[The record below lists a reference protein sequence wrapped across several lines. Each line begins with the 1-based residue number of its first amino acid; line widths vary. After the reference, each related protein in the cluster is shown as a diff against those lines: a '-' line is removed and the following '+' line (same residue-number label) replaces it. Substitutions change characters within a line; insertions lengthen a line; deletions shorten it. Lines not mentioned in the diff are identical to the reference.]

1 MVRRVVDILSIG
13 SGAVNAY
20 RQALSTT
27 SNNIANVNS
36 PGYSKRALQISE
48 SFPVQE
54 GIFSFGS
61 GAQAE
66 AVARAYDEFIE
77 RSLRD
82 ATGDLSV
89 NEPVIQYANRVID
102 LMATESGSLSN
113 AIDNFFN
120 AAQLLSSQP
129 SSLTY
134 RNEFLNSAEVVASRF
149 NDISAQVDRVA
160 EDAEAEFRAAVDELN
175 ALSAQLL
182 VVNKQLNRKTSV
194 DQQPP
199 GLLDQRDAI
208 LRDMASLTKIGVTE
222 SPSGQVSVNFGGS
235 GRGFEFVT
243 PTEVKKVA
251 IFSSQEK
258 SALDLRLVLD
268 PFNSNRPLPNNPGGS
283 LGGHLA
289 FNAEV
294 MRPVRVGL
302 DHLAST
308 FAKQINGV
316 HELGQDQ
323 YGDPGESLFRVKT
336 TFSPSFE
343 TANGAISASLSISD
357 PAEAGTEALELIYRE
372 RVNAWDVINVV
383 TRDRIGTIPL
393 EGGEVDGIQFSISG
407 EPLNGDVIIFTPEYR
422 PAESFELL
430 ISDPK
435 KLAVAASM
443 QSRPDTDNA
452 VTMDT
457 SLIFRQPED
466 PRAPIFDRGFII
478 GSSDDGTYRQ
488 DLTLNAGGRGPSLQI
503 QRDASNVNVEFDVEY
518 DAEQHFHV
526 FTSEGVHL
534 AGTETLTL
542 AQANAMIASDTGFG
556 DGAYSASYLNKSG
569 SEAFLGTTIK
579 FGIDVPVTTERV
591 VNVDPETGSVSE
603 SSRLVGPALVSKPI
617 VPTSNNTGSNET
629 LIGSGDLN
637 FKYQFADASHVNAD
651 VDGLVTETFALG
663 ELTLASNGQL
673 SARTLAEYFNAEFDA
688 QGISDLSA
696 SAVTR
701 VVASDIDLDRSLS
714 INGTEI
720 TLYSTM
726 DLSDAIAAINGASA
740 TTNVKAEWF
749 GESGIVLTNTSGYE
763 GDNIMLGAPAVLD
776 QISALGLVPGTYS
789 GTYELSVT
797 GVDSTTNRP
806 SIESFGFE
814 LSASGTPS
822 DLGRLG
828 LKTQLLIDG
837 NSPDD
842 LAVFVTGSGTLDTT
856 INIDPKERSD
866 ARKYPAR
873 PFSVDFISDSIYTIT
888 DLETNTVVTTR
899 LYDGNQTITY
909 QDVTLKLG
917 STPSNGDS
925 FFIEKNLNGPGN
937 NENFLTLIELGK
949 QPIIKGQTFV
959 EAYRDLVSGVGSRSR
974 LAQLNEEA
982 MQVVKDQAEATR
994 EAAVGVNLDEEAAD
1008 LIRFQQAY
1016 QAAAQVIQI
1025 SQRMFDTLI
1034 QAG

>member
-36 PGYSKRALQISE
+36 PGYSKRALQIGE

-61 GAQAE
+61 GAQAQ

-129 SSLTY
+129 SSLTH
-134 RNEFLNSAEVVASRF
+134 RNEFLNAAEVVASRF
-149 NDISAQVDRVA
+149 NDISSQVDRVA

-175 ALSAQLL
+175 ALSEQLL

-243 PTEVKKVA
+243 PTEVKTVA

-343 TANGAISASLSISD
+343 TANGAISASLSVSD

-372 RVNAWDVINVV
+372 RINAWDVINVV

-393 EGGEVDGIQFSISG
+393 GGGEVDGMQFSITG
-407 EPLNGDVIIFTPEYR
+407 DPLNGDVIVFTPEYR

-452 VTMDT
+452 VAMDT
-457 SLIFRQPED
+457 SLVFRQPED

-488 DLTLNAGGRGPSLQI
+488 DLTLSAGGRGPSLQI
-503 QRDASNVNVEFDVEY
+503 QRDASNVNVEFDVGY

-569 SEAFLGTTIK
+569 SEAFLDTTIR
-579 FGIDVPVTTERV
+579 FGIEVPVTTERL
-591 VNVDPETGSVSE
+591 VNVDPETGSISE
-603 SSRLVGPALVSKPI
+603 SSRLVAPTLVSKPI
-617 VPTSNNTGSNET
+617 VPTSNNTGSDET

-637 FKYQFADASHVNAD
+637 FKYQFIDASRVDADA
-651 VDGLVTETFALG
+651 DGLVTETFALD
-663 ELTLASNGQL
+663 ELSLASNDQL
-673 SARTLAEYFNAEFDA
+673 SARALAEYFNAELDA
-688 QGISDLSA
+688 QGISDLAA

-701 VVASDIDLDRSLS
+701 VVASEIDLDRSLS

-726 DLSDAIAAINGASA
+726 DLAEAIAAINSASSA
-740 TTNVKAEWF
+740 TNVKAEWF
-749 GESGIVLTNTSGYE
+749 GESGIALTNTSGYE
-763 GDNIMLGAPAVLD
+763 GDNIVLGAPAVLD

-797 GVDSTTNRP
+797 GVDSATNRP

-842 LAVFVTGSGTLDTT
+842 LAVFVTGSGTVDTT
-856 INIDPKERSD
+856 INVDPNEGSE

-888 DLETNTVVTTR
+888 DLETDTVVTTR

-909 QDVTLKLG
+909 QDVTLQLG
-917 STPSNGDS
+917 SSPSNGDS
-925 FFIEKNLNGPGN
+925 FFVEKNLSGSGN
-937 NENFLTLIELGK
+937 NENLLTLIELGK
-949 QPIIKGQTFV
+949 QPIIEGQTFS
-959 EAYRDLVSGVGSRSR
+959 EAYRDLVSGAGSRSR
-974 LAQLNEEA
+974 LAQLNKEA

-1025 SQRMFDTLI
+1025 SQRMFDSLI
-1034 QAG
+1034 QVR

>member
-1 MVRRVVDILSIG
+1 MVDILSIG

-36 PGYSKRALQISE
+36 PGYSKRSLQIGE

-61 GAQAE
+61 GAQAQ

-82 ATGDLSV
+82 STGDLSV
-89 NEPVIQYANRVID
+89 NEPVIQYANRIID

-129 SSLTY
+129 SSLTH

-149 NDISAQVDRVA
+149 NEVSSQIDRVA
-160 EDAEAEFRAAVDELN
+160 EDAELEFRAAVDELN
-175 ALSAQLL
+175 ALSEQLL
-182 VVNKQLNRKTSV
+182 AVNKQLNRKTSV
-194 DQQPP
+194 DRQPP

-208 LRDMASLTKIGVTE
+208 LRDMATLTKIGVSE

-243 PTEVKKVA
+243 PKEFKKVA
-251 IFSSQEK
+251 IFSSEEK

-302 DHLAST
+302 DHIAST
-308 FAKQINGV
+308 FAKHVNGI

-323 YGDPGESLFRVKT
+323 YGDSGDPLFRVKT
-336 TFSPSFE
+336 TFTPSFE
-343 TANGAISASLSISD
+343 TANGAISATLSVAD

-372 RVNAWDVINVV
+372 RINAWDIFNVV

-393 EGGEVDGIQFSISG
+393 EGGEVNGMQFAISG
-407 EPLNGDVIIFTPEYR
+407 DPLNGDVIVFTPEYR

-443 QSRPDTDNA
+443 QARPDTDNA
-452 VTMDT
+452 VVMET
-457 SLIFRQPED
+457 SLIFHQIENTP
-466 PRAPIFDRGFII
+466 PPIFDRGYII
-478 GSSDDGTYRQ
+478 GSSGDGTFRQ

-518 DAEQHFHV
+518 DAEQNFHV
-526 FTSEGVHL
+526 FTKEGVHL
-534 AGTETLTL
+534 AGTESLTL

-556 DGAYSASYLNKSG
+556 EGAYSTSYLNKSG
-569 SEAFLGTTIK
+569 SEAFLDTTIR
-579 FGIDVPVTTERV
+579 FGIEVAVTNEDLI
-591 VNVDPETGSVSE
+591 NVDPETGSVSE
-603 SSRLVGPALVSKPI
+603 SSRLVAPALVSKPI
-617 VPTSNNTGSNET
+617 APTTNNGASDDV
-629 LIGSGDLN
+629 LIDEGDLI
-637 FKYQFADASHVNAD
+637 FKYQFVDASHAD
-651 VDGLVTETFALG
+651 ADADGLVTEAFDLSQ
-663 ELTLASNGQL
+663 LSLASNSQL
-673 SARTLAEYFNAEFDA
+673 SARAFADYFNAEFAA
-688 QGISDLSA
+688 QSITDLSA

-701 VVASDIDLDRSLS
+701 LVGSDIDLERSLS

-720 TLYSTM
+720 TLFPTM
-726 DLSDAIAAINGASA
+726 DLADAIAAINDASS

-749 GESGIVLTNTSGYE
+749 GDSGIVLTNTSGYE
-763 GDNIMLGAPAVLD
+763 GDNIVLGAPAVLD
-776 QISALGLVPGTYS
+776 QTSALGLVPGTYS

-797 GVDSTTNRP
+797 EVDSVTNRP

-814 LSASGTPS
+814 LSATGAPS

-828 LKTQLLIDG
+828 FNTQLLIDG
-837 NSPDD
+837 KSPDD
-842 LAVFVTGSGTLDTT
+842 LAVFVSGSGTVDTAIT
-856 INIDPKERSD
+856 VSPDSESA
-866 ARKYPAR
+866 ARQYPAR
-873 PFSVDFISDSIYTIT
+873 PFSVDFVSDSIYTIT
-888 DLETNTVVTTR
+888 DLETDTVVTTR
-899 LYDGNQTITY
+899 LYDGTQGIKY
-909 QDVTLKLG
+909 QDVTLQLG

-925 FFIEKNLNGPGN
+925 FFVEKNLNGSGN
-937 NENFLTLIELGK
+937 NENLLALIDLGK
-949 QPIIKGQTFV
+949 EPIIQGQTFA
-959 EAYRDLVSGVGSRSR
+959 EAYRDLVSGAGSRSR
-974 LAQLNEEA
+974 LAQLNKDA

-1008 LIRFQQAY
+1008 LIKFQQAY

-1034 QAG
+1034 QVR

>member
-36 PGYSKRALQISE
+36 PGYSKRALQIGE

-61 GAQAE
+61 GAQAQ

-129 SSLTY
+129 SSLTH

-149 NDISAQVDRVA
+149 NDISSQVDRVA

-175 ALSAQLL
+175 ALSEQLL

-243 PTEVKKVA
+243 PTEVKTVA

-343 TANGAISASLSISD
+343 TANGAISASLSVSD

-393 EGGEVDGIQFSISG
+393 EGGEVDGMQFSISG
-407 EPLNGDVIIFTPEYR
+407 DPLNGDVIVFTPEYR

-452 VTMDT
+452 VAMDT
-457 SLIFRQPED
+457 SLVFRQPED

-556 DGAYSASYLNKSG
+556 EGAYSASYLNKSG
-569 SEAFLGTTIK
+569 SEAFLDTTIR
-579 FGIDVPVTTERV
+579 FGIDVPVTTERL
-591 VNVDPETGSVSE
+591 VNVDPETGSISE
-603 SSRLVGPALVSKPI
+603 SSRLVAPALVSKPI
-617 VPTSNNTGSNET
+617 VPTSNNTGSDET
-629 LIGSGDLN
+629 LIDAGDLN
-637 FKYQFADASHVNAD
+637 FKYQFVDASNVNAD
-651 VDGLVTETFALG
+651 ADGLVTETFALG
-663 ELTLASNGQL
+663 ELSLASNGQL
-673 SARTLAEYFNAEFDA
+673 SARALAEYFNAELDA

-714 INGTEI
+714 INGTEV

-726 DLSDAIAAINGASA
+726 DLADAIAAINSASS

-763 GDNIMLGAPAVLD
+763 GDNIVLGAPAVLD

-797 GVDSTTNRP
+797 GVDSATNRP

-842 LAVFVTGSGTLDTT
+842 LAVFVTGSGTVDTT
-856 INIDPKERSD
+856 INVDPSEGSE

-909 QDVTLKLG
+909 QDVTLQLG

-925 FFIEKNLNGPGN
+925 FFVEKNLNGPGN
-937 NENFLTLIELGK
+937 NENLLTLIELGK
-949 QPIIKGQTFV
+949 QPIIEGQTFA
-959 EAYRDLVSGVGSRSR
+959 EAYRDLVSGAGSRSR
-974 LAQLNEEA
+974 LAPA
-982 MQVVKDQAEATR
+982 K
-994 EAAVGVNLDEEAAD
+994 
-1008 LIRFQQAY
+1008 
-1016 QAAAQVIQI
+1016 
-1025 SQRMFDTLI
+1025 
-1034 QAG
+1034 

>member
-36 PGYSKRALQISE
+36 PGYSKRALQIGE

-149 NDISAQVDRVA
+149 NNISSQVDRVA

-175 ALSAQLL
+175 ALSDQLL

-208 LRDMASLTKIGVTE
+208 LRDMARLTKIGVTE
-222 SPSGQVSVNFGGS
+222 SLSGQVSVNFGGS
-235 GRGFEFVT
+235 GRGFVFVT

-323 YGDPGESLFRVKT
+323 YGDSGESLFRVKT

-343 TANGAISASLSISD
+343 TANGAISASLSVSD
-357 PAEAGTEALELIYRE
+357 PAKAGTEALELIYRE

-393 EGGEVDGIQFSISG
+393 EGGDLDGMQFSISG
-407 EPLNGDVIIFTPEYR
+407 DPLNGDVIIFTPEYR

-452 VTMDT
+452 VAMDT
-457 SLIFRQPED
+457 SLVFRQPED
-466 PRAPIFDRGFII
+466 PRAPIFDRGSII
-478 GSSDDGTYRQ
+478 GSSDNGRYQQ

-556 DGAYSASYLNKSG
+556 DGAYSATYLNKSG
-569 SEAFLGTTIK
+569 SEAFLDTTIK
-579 FGIDVPVTTERV
+579 FGIDVPVTTERL

-603 SSRLVGPALVSKPI
+603 SSRLVAPALVSKPI
-617 VPTSNNTGSNET
+617 VPTSNNTGSDEV

-637 FKYQFADASHVNAD
+637 FKYQFVDASHVNAD
-651 VDGLVTETFALG
+651 AGGLVTETFALG
-663 ELTLASNGQL
+663 ELSLASNGQL
-673 SARTLAEYFNAEFDA
+673 SARALAEYFNAELGA
-688 QGISDLSA
+688 QGITDLSA

-726 DLSDAIAAINGASA
+726 DLADAIAAINSVSA

-749 GESGIVLTNTSGYE
+749 GETGIVLTNTSGYE
-763 GDNIMLGAPAVLD
+763 GDNIVLGAPAVLD

-797 GVDSTTNRP
+797 GIDSATNRP

-842 LAVFVTGSGTLDTT
+842 LAVFVTGSGTVDTT
-856 INIDPKERSD
+856 INVDPSERSE

-888 DLETNTVVTTR
+888 DLETDTVVTTR
-899 LYDGNQTITY
+899 LYDGNQTIRY
-909 QDVTLKLG
+909 QDVTLQLG

-925 FFIEKNLNGPGN
+925 FFVEKNLNGPGN

-949 QPIIKGQTFV
+949 QPIIEGQTFA
-959 EAYRDLVSGVGSRSR
+959 EAYRDLVSGAGSRSR
-974 LAQLNEEA
+974 LAQLNKEA

>member
-36 PGYSKRALQISE
+36 PGYSKRALQIGE

-61 GAQAE
+61 GAQAQ

-89 NEPVIQYANRVID
+89 NEPVIQYANRIID

-129 SSLTY
+129 SSLTH

-149 NDISAQVDRVA
+149 NEISSQVDRVA

-175 ALSAQLL
+175 ALSEQLL

-208 LRDMASLTKIGVTE
+208 LRDMARLTKIGITE

-243 PTEVKKVA
+243 PTEVKTVA

-343 TANGAISASLSISD
+343 TANGAITASLSVSD

-372 RVNAWDVINVV
+372 RVNAWDVINVI

-393 EGGEVDGIQFSISG
+393 EGGEVDGMQFSISG
-407 EPLNGDVIIFTPEYR
+407 DPLNGDVIVFTPEYR

-452 VTMDT
+452 VAMDT
-457 SLIFRQPED
+457 SLVFRQPED

-478 GSSDDGTYRQ
+478 GSSDDGTDRQ

-556 DGAYSASYLNKSG
+556 EGAYSASYLNKSG
-569 SEAFLGTTIK
+569 SEAFLDTTIR
-579 FGIDVPVTTERV
+579 FGIEVPVTTERL
-591 VNVDPETGSVSE
+591 VNVDPETGSISE
-603 SSRLVGPALVSKPI
+603 SSRLVAPALVSKPI
-617 VPTSNNTGSNET
+617 VPTLNTTGSDET
-629 LIGSGDLN
+629 LIDAGDLN
-637 FKYQFADASHVNAD
+637 FKYQFVDASNVNAD
-651 VDGLVTETFALG
+651 ADGLVTETFVLG
-663 ELTLASNGQL
+663 ELSLASTGQL
-673 SARTLAEYFNAEFDA
+673 SARALAEYFNAELDA

-726 DLSDAIAAINGASA
+726 DLADAIAAINSASA

-763 GDNIMLGAPAVLD
+763 GDNIVLGAPAVLD

-797 GVDSTTNRP
+797 GVDSATNRP

-842 LAVFVTGSGTLDTT
+842 LAVFVTGSGAVDTT
-856 INIDPKERSD
+856 INVDPSERSE

-888 DLETNTVVTTR
+888 DLQTDTVVTTR

-909 QDVTLKLG
+909 QDVTLQLG

-925 FFIEKNLNGPGN
+925 FYIEKNLNGPGN

-949 QPIIKGQTFV
+949 QPIIEGQTFA
-959 EAYRDLVSGVGSRSR
+959 EAYRDLVSGAGSRSR
-974 LAQLNEEA
+974 LAQLNKEA